1 MTSVLIFIA
10 ILGFLVT
17 AHELGHFTVAK
28 LRGVR
33 VLEFGLGLPPRVFGF
48 TRGDTTYTLNLLPIG
63 GFVRMQG
70 EEESDDPND
79 PRAFV
84 NKGPF
89 TRLAILAA
97 GAGVNAILPIFLL
110 TIVLMLPQDVTVADV
125 VVTEVVADG
134 PAASAGVLPGDV
146 IRRVDGRG
154 IDSSP
159 VLQKA
164 IQLRLGADSTWVVER
179 QGALTQLTLEPRIA
193 PPTGQGATGIV
204 IANARVHVGSVA
216 VGSRAQAVGLLA
228 GDELVLLASAD
239 PSVLV
244 RRQVI
249 YVADAE
255 QALAAALADAPGAGA
270 ELLVLRGG
278 RLVTLVLSGDPR
290 ALDGAALVERPL
302 ERRSEPLWR
311 AFPKS
316 FLAIGDILVIFRNEI
331 SRMMAGASGFAV
343 AGPIGIAQLTGQV
356 ADAGLSPLITW
367 TALLS
372 INLAIVNLLP
382 IPALDGG
389 RITFVLLELARGGR
403 RLAPEKERMVHLVG
417 FVVLIGAIVLV
428 SIQDIRRLIGGGGPL
443 GG

>member
-1 MTSVLIFIA
+1 MTTVLIFLG

-70 EEESDDPND
+70 EEDTDDPDD

-97 GAGVNAILPIFLL
+97 GAGVNAVLPIFLL

-125 VVTEVVADG
+125 VVTQVVADG
-134 PAASAGVLPGDV
+134 PAPDAGVRAGDI
-146 IRRVDGRG
+146 IRRVDGRD

-159 VLQKA
+159 VLQQA
-164 IQLRLGADSTWVVER
+164 IHLRLGADSTWVVER
-179 QGALTQLTLEPRIA
+179 QGALTQLTLEPRVA
-193 PPTGQGATGIV
+193 PPPGEGATGIV
-204 IANARVHVGSVA
+204 IANARVSVGSVA
-216 VGSRAQAVGLLA
+216 AGSRAQAAGLLT
-228 GDELVLLASAD
+228 GDGFVLLASAD
-239 PSVLV
+239 PSVVV

-249 YVADAE
+249 YAADAIDT
-255 QALAAALADAPGAGA
+255 LAAALSDAPGAGA
-270 ELLVLRGG
+270 ELLVLRQG
-278 RLVTLVLSGDPR
+278 RLVTLALSDDPL
-290 ALDGAALVERPL
+290 ALDGAALVETPL

-316 FLAIGDILVIFRNEI
+316 FLVIGDILVTFRNEI
-331 SRMMAGASGFAV
+331 SRMMAGASEFTV
-343 AGPIGIAQLTGQV
+343 AGPIGIAQLTGEV
-356 ADAGLSPLITW
+356 ADAGLSPLIMW

-403 RLAPEKERMVHLVG
+403 RLAPEKERLVHLVG
-417 FVVLIGAIVLV
+417 FVVLIGTIVLV
-428 SIQDIRRLIGGGGPL
+428 SIQDIRRLIEGGSPL

>member
-1 MTSVLIFIA
+1 M
-10 ILGFLVT
+10 
-17 AHELGHFTVAK
+17 
-28 LRGVR
+28 
-33 VLEFGLGLPPRVFGF
+33 
-48 TRGDTTYTLNLLPIG
+48 
-63 GFVRMQG
+63 
-70 EEESDDPND
+70 
-79 PRAFV
+79 
-84 NKGPF
+84 
-89 TRLAILAA
+89 
-97 GAGVNAILPIFLL
+97 
-110 TIVLMLPQDVTVADV
+110 
-125 VVTEVVADG
+125 
-134 PAASAGVLPGDV
+134 
-146 IRRVDGRG
+146 
-154 IDSSP
+154 
-159 VLQKA
+159 
-164 IQLRLGADSTWVVER
+164 
-179 QGALTQLTLEPRIA
+179 
-193 PPTGQGATGIV
+193 
-204 IANARVHVGSVA
+204 A

-278 RLVTLVLSGDPR
+278 RLVTLALSGDPR

-316 FLAIGDILVIFRNEI
+316 FLVIGDILVTFRNEI

-343 AGPIGIAQLTGQV
+343 AGPIGIAQITGQV

-417 FVVLIGAIVLV
+417 FAVLIGTIVLV